1 MVNLF
6 VTKKMLMK
14 TTYEM
19 LHMEIFQKKTQ
30 TDDLFFFKTEAV
42 KQNVIFVIN
51 LKNIIPK
58 LRALGLIDHLQSF
71 QNIKS
76 EKDRILLTKNF
87 ISWTTFEPD
96 IIFNEHYGYS
106 TI

>member
-42 KQNVIFVIN
+42 K
-51 LKNIIPK
+51 
-58 LRALGLIDHLQSF
+58 
-71 QNIKS
+71 
-76 EKDRILLTKNF
+76 
-87 ISWTTFEPD
+87 
-96 IIFNEHYGYS
+96 
-106 TI
+106 